1 MKSPVLRL
9 LAFPFFVAAA
19 ICILFL
25 HRPGL
30 AFIFITVAAVLTVV
44 DTFRR
49 GVTQR
54 RD

>member
-19 ICILFL
+19 VCIFLL

-30 AFIFITVAAVLTVV
+30 GFVFITVAAVLTVA

-54 RD
+54 RE